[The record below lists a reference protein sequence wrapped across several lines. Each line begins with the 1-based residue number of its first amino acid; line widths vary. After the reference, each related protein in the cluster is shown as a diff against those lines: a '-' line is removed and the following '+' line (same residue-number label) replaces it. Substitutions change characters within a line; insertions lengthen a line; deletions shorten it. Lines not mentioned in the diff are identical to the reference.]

1 MAIQRLFGLLLSAF
15 LAIFA
20 SGAFAPGAAD
30 PGSTPFIDFE
40 SGIPPS
46 MIDDGARPAV
56 PGDHVPAIA
65 PTDAGTHGS
74 AAPTYPVIRNA
85 QVQHFLDRFTRERRE
100 IVGMWL
106 DRSHRYLGMI
116 REVLKSRGLPEDLA
130 FTAMIESGFNPVAVS
145 RAGAVGLWQFMAA
158 TARRY
163 GLRVDD
169 WVDERMDPEKSTF
182 AAAAYLRDLYQ
193 QFGSWTLAQA
203 AYNAGENSIVRAMR
217 ASGANDFWALSR
229 TRFLPQET
237 KEFIP
242 QIAAATL
249 IGRDPIQYG
258 FPMAET
264 TVTSFE
270 TIPVPP
276 STDLRWLAATSGI
289 SLDTLRSMNPTL
301 VRGMTPPGRP
311 YDLRVPLGTG
321 PGALAALDAP
331 RPRVTVARA
340 HTRRGSVVARAASKP
355 ATSVAVVREPRVAR
369 AERAK
374 SDVHVVRPRDTV
386 TSIAKRYGLS
396 VGAVLRW
403 NSLDKH
409 DRIRPGD
416 RLRITERQTSSDRPS
431 DVR

>member
-1 MAIQRLFGLLLSAF
+1 
-15 LAIFA
+15 
-20 SGAFAPGAAD
+20 
-30 PGSTPFIDFE
+30 
-40 SGIPPS
+40 
-46 MIDDGARPAV
+46 MIDGGARAPS
-56 PGDHVPAIA
+56 PIDHA
-65 PTDAGTHGS
+65 PSATGSSEDAGSHPS
-74 AAPTYPVIRNA
+74 ASQAYPVVLNA

-100 IVGMWL
+100 IVAMWL
-106 DRSHRYLGMI
+106 NRSSRYLGMI
-116 REVLKSRGLPEDLA
+116 REVLKSRGMPEDLA

-145 RAGAVGLWQFMAA
+145 RAGAVGLWQFMAT

-169 WVDERMDPEKSTF
+169 WVDERLDPEKSTF

-203 AYNAGENSIVRAMR
+203 AYNAGENSVVRAMR

-229 TRFLPQET
+229 TRFLPKET

-249 IGRDPIQYG
+249 IGRDPVQYG

-270 TIPVPP
+270 TISVPP

-289 SLDTLRSMNPTL
+289 SVDMLRSMNPTL
-301 VRGMTPPGRP
+301 VRGMTPPGRAHE
-311 YDLRVPLGTG
+311 LRVPLGTG
-321 PGALAALDAP
+321 PGVLAALDAP

-340 HTRRGSVVARAASKP
+340 HARGRSAVARAASKP
-355 ATSVAVVREPRVAR
+355 AAPVAVAREPRVVRAAR
-369 AERAK
+369 SQTTAAAT

-386 TSIAKRYGLS
+386 TSIAKQYGLS
-396 VGAVLRW
+396 VGTVLRW
-403 NSLDKH
+403 NSLEKH

-416 RLRITERQTSSDRPS
+416 RLRLTERQTSSDRPS
-431 DVR
+431 GVR